1 MKHHLTKWVTNIA
14 KTGSLLVLSLST
26 IGLGALQTVQS
37 QEDEPIKIG
46 VLQHVE
52 HEALNDSQKGFID
65 RMNEEYG
72 DRIEWDVQNAS
83 GNMASL
89 QSISEKLARENDIL
103 YAIATPAAQSL
114 ASVETE
120 KPIFF
125 AAVAAPLAAG
135 LVDSMEAPGSNL
147 TGTTNLGPIADH
159 VDLLVRNFPDAQ
171 KVGILYNSSEVN
183 AQHQVDIAVEELEAA
198 GLTPVLGTIT
208 STNDIQQVLSSLID
222 EIDVLF
228 MVTDNTVDSSIAL
241 VGDMAKEAGIPTVGS
256 SDSVVKANGLVTI
269 SNSYIDYGAQ
279 TAEMVIRYLEE
290 ELEVSEMP
298 VEIGQNFVIIV
309 NEEFA
314 EAIGID
320 PATIK

>member
-1 MKHHLTKWVTNIA
+1 MTSRFSKWLTRFAKVT
-14 KTGSLLVLSLST
+14 TLSVLSLT
-26 IGLGALQTVQS
+26 TMGMGATAQA
-37 QEDEPIKIG
+37 QEDDTIKIG

-72 DRIEWDVQNAS
+72 DRIEWDIQNAS

-135 LVDSMEAPGSNL
+135 LVDSMEEPGRNL
-147 TGTTNLGPIADH
+147 SGTTNLGPIADH
-159 VDLLVRNFPDAQ
+159 VDLLVRNFPEA
-171 KVGILYNSSEVN
+171 KNVGIIYNSSEVN
-183 AQHQVDIAVEELEAA
+183 AQHQVDLAVEALEAA
-198 GLTPVLGTIT
+198 DLTPVLGTIT
-208 STNDIQQVLSSLID
+208 STNDIQQVLSSLLD
-222 EIDVLF
+222 EVDVLF

-241 VGDMAKEAGIPTVGS
+241 VGDMAKEAGVPTVGS
-256 SDSVVKANGLVTI
+256 SDSVVKANGLMTI

-290 ELEVSEMP
+290 DLEISKMP
-298 VEIGQNFVIIV
+298 VEIGQNFVIVV
-309 NEEFA
+309 NEDYA

-320 PATIK
+320 PATLK